1 VSRLMPANAS
11 RAADSSG
18 PVDSTHIDLDR
29 GPVDV
34 DHAEV
39 LGVIKQSIAGDGWVL
54 CLGHIQP
61 DADALGSALA
71 LAFAI
76 RSAGGDACVSFD
88 PGPLAFG
95 MPPSLDFLPGGQLLI
110 SPSDLRRRPAPDAV
124 ITFDTG
130 TVERLGALEPY
141 AVPREDGPPVI
152 MIDHHARGN
161 AFGSMRMV
169 DATAAATA
177 ELIADLIDQLG
188 VPFDR
193 PIATCLYAGLASDT
207 GSFRYA
213 ATSPGSHRLAARLL
227 EAGAE
232 HDTISMLLWDTRP
245 ASYLQVLS
253 GALARVQYAGE
264 VVWTFVTCADVI
276 GAGAT
281 PEETEGIVDVIRGS
295 REHEVAVVLKQDP
308 SVGPGWWKASVRSR
322 GRLDVGAACTE
333 LGGGGHRL
341 AAGFSAE
348 GTPQEIISRLRAAL
362 STVA

>member
-1 VSRLMPANAS
+1 MGAV
-11 RAADSSG
+11 
-18 PVDSTHIDLDR
+18 
-29 GPVDV
+29 
-34 DHAEV
+34 
-39 LGVIKQSIAGDGWVL
+39 
-54 CLGHIQP
+54 LGHIQP

-88 PGPLAFG
+88 PGPLPFG
-95 MPPSLDFLPGGQLLI
+95 MPPSLDFLPGEQLLI
-110 SPSDLRRRPAPDAV
+110 SPAALLQRPAPAAV

-130 TVERLGALEPY
+130 TLERLGALVPFAE
-141 AVPREDGPPVI
+141 PREDGPPVI
-152 MIDHHARGN
+152 VIDHHARGS

-169 DATAAATA
+169 DAGAAATA

-188 VPFDR
+188 VPFDG

-227 EAGAE
+227 EAGAR
-232 HDTISMLLWDTRP
+232 HDTISALLWDSRP
-245 ASYLQVLS
+245 ASYLKVLS
-253 GALARVQYAGE
+253 GALDRVQTSGE
-264 VVWTFVTCADVI
+264 VIWTFVTCADLAA
-276 GAGAT
+276 AGAT

-308 SVGPGWWKASVRSR
+308 AAGPDCWKASVRSR
-322 GRLDVGAACTE
+322 GHLDVGAACAQF
-333 LGGGGHRL
+333 GGGGHRL

-348 GTPQEIISRLRAAL
+348 GSPEQIVSRLRAAL
-362 STVA
+362 SAAP